1 LRDLK
6 FENSVYNFDF
16 MAFGVFNQ
24 TKKGDLQLWT
34 PSALEFFQDFV
45 NS

>member
-1 LRDLK
+1 MRDLK
-6 FENSVYNFDF
+6 LENSVYNFDF